1 MSLRTR
7 PLKLTATLPVL
18 LLLFLATP
26 LLPQDQ
32 VTISELDDVA
42 ERSQTEEWYAAA
54 ETGEE
59 EIGWQAAQQG
69 LEFLLVF
76 SPDSQFLL
84 VGQPVETGLD
94 VVAYR
99 LFLVSLETKR
109 IDFLS
114 DLALGATFAPTSDY
128 LLIATGPHPVLYN
141 LATRKATELD
151 QINSGVEN
159 YPVWVSAW
167 SVDGKELTLNQ
178 QQRFDN
184 PAEPRA
190 WIVQIE

>member
-1 MSLRTR
+1 MRL
-7 PLKLTATLPVL
+7 LKIAAMLQVF

-26 LLPQDQ
+26 LFSQDL
-32 VTISELDDVA
+32 VTVTELDDVA
-42 ERSQTEEWYAAA
+42 ERSQTEEWYATAD
-54 ETGEE
+54 TGEE

-76 SPDSQFLL
+76 SPDARFLVL
-84 VGQPVETGLD
+84 GEPAESGLD

-99 LFLVSLETKR
+99 LFLVWLDTKR
-109 IDFLS
+109 IEFLS
-114 DLALGATFAPTSDY
+114 DLALSATFAPTSDY

-141 LATRKATELD
+141 LATRKATDLE
-151 QINSGVEN
+151 QIDSGVEN
-159 YPVWVSAW
+159 YPVWVSDW
-167 SVDGKELTLNQ
+167 SADGKQLTLNQ

-184 PAEPRA
+184 SAEPRA